1 MNRATESA
9 PSVQRRLLWFL
20 LPPLA
25 VLMLA
30 GVYANYRAATAF
42 VESAYDQRLGDA
54 AMSLAGSLIKDGRRL
69 RVDPNVVPAA
79 AHRADHI
86 VSLRYAILD
95 ASGELLAGTREV
107 PAAAASMTA
116 NPTFADA
123 IVNGERLRIASYRV
137 SFNRDTAVISV
148 AESAAQ
154 RAVPGRFILASTW
167 LMDFIQLDVTLLIVW
182 LGVHFALKP
191 LLSLRRQ
198 IEAGSP
204 RELNHLDATTVP
216 AEVKPLVEA
225 LNLLFDVLA
234 EAARSQRRFVADTAH
249 QLRTPI
255 TGLFGNLELLMKE
268 PGAAAL
274 RPRLQGLHTGMEN
287 LARSANQLLA
297 LARAD
302 PVDQLRRTVRHGGP
316 AGPGGAVGG
325 KQRGSCPARRIGS
338 GAGGHAGGGARQ
350 CPSARGSVGQPGRQ
364 RHPLHAGRRSCD
376 GARPACVMGDH
387 SWRSRTMARGSRKI
401 SAAGSGSA
409 FTVFPERSAMA
420 AAWGWP
426 LCRRLPRRMARSSCS
441 KRVPPGAAPGPGSCS
456 SHGSAP
462 PKCDAVISLRG

>member
-9 PSVQRRLLWFL
+9 PSIQRRLLWFL

-42 VESAYDQRLGDA
+42 VESAYDERLGDTA
-54 AMSLAGSLIKDGRRL
+54 VSLAGSLLEDGHRL
-69 RVDPNVVPAA
+69 RVDPGAVPAT
-79 AHRADHI
+79 AHRADHL
-86 VSLRYAILD
+86 VALRYAILG
-95 ASGELLAGTREV
+95 ANGALLAGNREV
-107 PAAAASMTA
+107 PVAPASLTA

-123 IVNGERLRIASYRV
+123 TVDGEHLRVASYRV
-137 SFNRDTAVISV
+137 NVGSDTAVISV

-182 LGVHFALKP
+182 LGVHFGLKP

-204 RELNHLDATTVP
+204 RELKHLDATAVP

-255 TGLFGNLELLMKE
+255 AGLLGNLQLLMNE
-268 PGAAAL
+268 PAAVSL
-274 RPRLQGLHTGMEN
+274 RPRLQALHAGMEH
-287 LARSANQLLA
+287 LAHSANQLLA

-302 PVDQLRRTVRHGGP
+302 PSTSFPEQFDTVDLKAL
-316 AGPGGAVGG
+316 AG
-325 KQRGSCPARRIGS
+325 RIVES
-338 GAGGHAGGGARQ
+338 NVDRA
-350 CPSARGSVGQPGRQ
+350 
-364 RHPLHAGRRSCD
+364 LHAGLD
-376 GARPACVMGDH
+376 LGVE
-387 SWRSRTMARGSRKI
+387 
-401 SAAGSGSA
+401 AGSTAVRGNVRLLEDLLGNLVDNA
-409 FTVFPERSAMA
+409 IHYTPRGGHVTV
-420 AAWGWP
+420 
-426 LCRRLPRRMARSSCS
+426 
-441 KRVPPGAAPGPGSCS
+441 RVTLRDGRPSLEVEDDGPGIAEDQRVRVRERFYRIPGTPGQGCGLGLAIVAEIAEA
-456 SHGSAP
+456 HGAQFTLESGGQGGGTLARVLFRSP
-462 PKCDAVISLRG
+462 ASLAAQPAKL